1 MFKKY
6 YEMIKNLSV
15 VINKLFRYSLRIIF
29 ANKFVYFL
37 LAAVIFFI
45 IVAVIHLFEA
55 SNSDVEDVYYI
66 LLFPGLLIIFY
77 PSSFGIQND
86 EDSGML
92 ENIFAIPNYRY
103 KVWLPRLLMIYVL
116 VYILLLFLT
125 ALSSIVF
132 VMVPIFDMV
141 FQLMF
146 PIFFLGSL
154 AFALSTVIRNGN
166 GTAVVM
172 VIIGLIFWISSG
184 ILEDS
189 VWNIFLNPFDLPNEI
204 SEAIWET
211 VVINNRLYLLAGTIL
226 SILWGPFLNSFSCKS
241 SYGTI
246 ILSQASSSD
255 NTRQFLCRYGPKNL
269 CANFSHRMNICNS
282 TNNSN

>member
-1 MFKKY
+1 
-6 YEMIKNLSV
+6 
-15 VINKLFRYSLRIIF
+15 
-29 ANKFVYFL
+29 
-37 LAAVIFFI
+37 
-45 IVAVIHLFEA
+45 
-55 SNSDVEDVYYI
+55 VEDVYYI
-66 LLFPGLLIIFY
+66 LLFPGLLLIFY

-125 ALSSIVF
+125 GLSSLVF
-132 VMVPIFDMV
+132 VMVPIFEMV
-141 FQLMF
+141 LQLMF

-189 VWNIFLNPFDLPNEI
+189 VWNIFLNPFDLPNDI

-211 VVINNRLYLLAGTIL
+211 VVTNNRLYLLAGTIL
-226 SILWGPFLNSFSCKS
+226 SILWGL
-241 SYGTI
+241 I
-246 ILSQASSSD
+246 
-255 NTRQFLCRYGPKNL
+255 NL
-269 CANFSHRMNICNS
+269 QKREKFI
-282 TNNSN
+282 